1 MQLSKLFHSGNF
13 LYFAREKTPRPLS
26 PVTRHPSRVTRHLNK
41 VSMSEEHAFQ
51 KRLNLF
57 DSTAIVVGSMIGSGI
72 FIVSAD
78 IARLVGSPGWLM
90 MVWIITGFMTVF
102 AALSYGELAGMFPKA
117 GGQYVYL
124 KEAYNP
130 LTGFLYGWT
139 LFLVIQTGTI
149 AAVAMAFAKF
159 LGVLIPW
166 ISESV
171 VWFSFSLGFVK
182 FGPAQLV
189 AIGSIALLTWI
200 NTRGIREGKAVQ
212 NAFTT
217 GKFLLLMLF
226 IIIGL
231 GFASNHLA
239 LSANRQIFWEPVR
252 EGTGGTDIP
261 ISGMALVAALGMAMV
276 GSLFSSDAWNNITFT
291 AGEVINPRKNIPL
304 SLFLGTFLVTILYLL
319 ANVVYMT
326 ALPLRGSPEGADIT
340 ARGMQYALNDRL
352 ATASISGLFG
362 NYAVLIM
369 AGFIVI
375 STFGCN
381 NGLILS
387 GARVYYAM
395 AADRIFFKKAGILN
409 SRGVPSNGLIM
420 QGIWAGLLCLS
431 GTYGQLLDYVVF
443 AVLIFYSLTII
454 GLFLLRKR
462 RPDAER
468 PYKAFGYPVIPL
480 IYILLAL
487 TVMIILLKFKPEYTW
502 PGLIIVILGIPAYFM
517 WKGGRQTN

>member
-1 MQLSKLFHSGNF
+1 MQ
-13 LYFAREKTPRPLS
+13 
-26 PVTRHPSRVTRHLNK
+26 
-41 VSMSEEHAFQ
+41 EHTF
-51 KRLNLF
+51 KKSLTLF
-57 DSTAIVVGSMIGSGI
+57 DSTAIVAGSMIGSGI

-78 IARLVGSPGWLM
+78 IARQVGSPGWLM
-90 MVWIITGFMTVF
+90 MVWVITGVLTIF

-159 LGVLIPW
+159 LGVMVPW

-171 VWFSFSLGFVK
+171 TWIQVGMFK
-182 FGPAQLV
+182 FGPVQIV
-189 AIGSIALLTWI
+189 AIGSVAFLTWI
-200 NTRGIREGKAVQ
+200 NTRGIKAGKRIQGSFTSVKVLLLILFILIGLTFAANNGALELNTKIFWDASGVQ
-212 NAFTT
+212 NGQTVPLAGFT
-217 GKFLLLMLF
+217 L
-226 IIIGL
+226 I
-231 GFASNHLA
+231 
-239 LSANRQIFWEPVR
+239 
-252 EGTGGTDIP
+252 
-261 ISGMALVAALGMAMV
+261 AAIGMAMV

-304 SLFLGTFLVTILYLL
+304 SLFLGTLIVTVLYLL
-319 ANVVYMT
+319 ANLVYISVLPVV
-326 ALPLRGSPEGADIT
+326 GNPEGTNAI
-340 ARGMQYALNDRL
+340 ARGMQYAVDDRL
-352 ATASISGLFG
+352 ATAAIQGVFG
-362 NYAVLIM
+362 ASAAILM

-395 AADRIFFKKAGILN
+395 AVDGIFFKNAGNLN
-409 SRGVPSNGLIM
+409 REGVPKNGLIL

-443 AVLIFYSLTII
+443 AVLIFYVLTILGVFI
-454 GLFLLRKR
+454 LRVKK
-462 RPDAER
+462 PDLER

-480 IYILLAL
+480 VYIILALLVMAILL
-487 TVMIILLKFKPEYTW
+487 IYKPLYTW
-502 PGLIIVILGIPAYFM
+502 PGLFIVIMGIPVYFL
-517 WKGGRQTN
+517 WRK

>member
-1 MQLSKLFHSGNF
+1 MN
-13 LYFAREKTPRPLS
+13 
-26 PVTRHPSRVTRHLNK
+26 
-41 VSMSEEHAFQ
+41 EEHAFQ
-51 KRLNLF
+51 RRLTLF

-78 IARLVGSPGWLM
+78 IARMVGSPGWLM
-90 MVWIITGFMTVF
+90 IVWIITGFMTIF

-149 AAVAMAFAKF
+149 AAVGMAFAKF
-159 LGVLIPW
+159 AGVLVPW
-166 ISESV
+166 VSENI
-171 VWFSFSLGFVK
+171 VWFRAGFFK
-182 FGPAQLV
+182 FGPVQLV
-189 AIGSIALLTWI
+189 AIGSIAFLTWV
-200 NTRGIREGKAVQ
+200 NTRGIQQGKKVQ
-212 NAFTT
+212 NAFTS
-217 GKFLLLMLF
+217 GKFILLVLF

-231 GFASNHLA
+231 GLASNFSTIHMNNLV
-239 LSANRQIFWEPVR
+239 FWNPEK
-252 EGTGGTDIP
+252 EGPGGQDIP
-261 ISGMALVAALGMAMV
+261 LAGLALVAAIGMAMV

-304 SLFLGTFLVTILYLL
+304 SLFLGTLIVTILYLL
-319 ANVVYMT
+319 ANVVYIT
-326 ALPLRGSPEGADIT
+326 VLPVRGSPEGAGIVE
-340 ARGMQYALNDRL
+340 RGMQYAMNDRL
-352 ATASISGLFG
+352 GTASISGLFG

-369 AGFIVI
+369 AAFIVI

-381 NGLILS
+381 NGLILA

-395 AADRIFFKKAGILN
+395 ASDRIFFKKVGSLN
-409 SRGVPSNGLIM
+409 KKGVPATGLVI

-443 AVLIFYSLTII
+443 AVLIFYVLTIF
-454 GLFLLRKR
+454 GLFRLRKR
-462 RPDAER
+462 RPDIER

-480 IYILLAL
+480 IYIILAMI
-487 TVMIILLKFKPEYTW
+487 VMIILFIYKPEYTW
-502 PGLIIVILGIPAYFM
+502 PGLVIVILGIPVYFL
-517 WKGGRQTN
+517 WKKN

>member
-1 MQLSKLFHSGNF
+1 MQ
-13 LYFAREKTPRPLS
+13 
-26 PVTRHPSRVTRHLNK
+26 
-41 VSMSEEHAFQ
+41 EEHGF
-51 KRLNLF
+51 KRRLNLF
-57 DSTAIVVGSMIGSGI
+57 DSTAIVVGSMVGSGI
-72 FIVSAD
+72 FIVSSD
-78 IARLVGSPGWLM
+78 IARQVGSPGWLM
-90 MVWIITGFMTVF
+90 MVWIIAGFMTIF

-159 LGVLIPW
+159 SGLLIPW
-166 ISESV
+166 VSENI
-171 VWFSFSLGFVK
+171 VWYQEGVFK
-182 FGPAQLV
+182 FGPVQLV
-189 AIGSIALLTWI
+189 AIGSIAFLTWI
-200 NTRGIREGKAVQ
+200 NTRGIQEGKKVQ
-212 NAFTT
+212 NTFTS
-217 GKFLLLMLF
+217 GKFILLVLF

-231 GFASNHLA
+231 SFASNSVAIH
-239 LSANRQIFWEPVR
+239 ANKQIFWSPET
-252 EGTGGTDIP
+252 EGAGGQHIP
-261 ISGMALVAALGMAMV
+261 LAGMALVAAIGMAMV

-304 SLFLGTFLVTILYLL
+304 SLFLGTLIVTILYLL
-319 ANVVYMT
+319 ANIVYII
-326 ALPLRGSPEGADIT
+326 ALPVRGDPAGADVM

-352 ATASISGLFG
+352 ATASISGVFG

-369 AGFIVI
+369 AAFIVI

-395 AADRIFFKKAGILN
+395 ATDRIFFKKVGTLN
-409 SRGVPSNGLIM
+409 EKGVPATGLVI

-431 GTYGQLLDYVVF
+431 GTYGQLLDYVIF
-443 AVLIFYSLTII
+443 AVLIFYVLTIF
-454 GLFLLRKR
+454 GLFRLRKI
-462 RPDAER
+462 RPELER

-480 IYILLAL
+480 IYIILA
-487 TVMIILLKFKPEYTW
+487 TIVMVILLFYKPEYTW
-502 PGLIIVILGIPAYFM
+502 PGLIIVLLGIPVYFL
-517 WKGGRQTN
+517 WRRLNRER

>member
-1 MQLSKLFHSGNF
+1 MN
-13 LYFAREKTPRPLS
+13 A
-26 PVTRHPSRVTRHLNK
+26 
-41 VSMSEEHAFQ
+41 EHTFQ

-78 IARLVGSPGWLM
+78 IARMVGSPGWLM
-90 MVWIITGFMTVF
+90 MVWVITGFMTVF

-149 AAVAMAFAKF
+149 AAVGMAFAKF

-166 ISESV
+166 ISENI
-171 VWFSFSLGFVK
+171 VWMQAGMFK
-182 FGPAQLV
+182 FGPVQLV
-189 AIGSIALLTWI
+189 AIGSIAFLTWI
-200 NTRGIREGKAVQ
+200 NTRGIQEGKHVQ
-212 NAFTT
+212 NAFTS
-217 GKFLLLMLF
+217 GKFILLVMF

-231 GFASNHLA
+231 GFA
-239 LSANRQIFWEPVR
+239 ANQQAISVNREIIWDPVR
-252 EGTGGTDIP
+252 LGADGNGIP
-261 ISGMALVAALGMAMV
+261 LAGMALVAAIGMAMV

-304 SLFLGTFLVTILYLL
+304 SLFLGTFVVTILYLL
-319 ANVVYMT
+319 ANLVYIT
-326 ALPLRGSPEGADIT
+326 VLPLRGDPDGADVV
-340 ARGMQYALNDRL
+340 ARGMQYAVNDRL
-352 ATASISGLFG
+352 GTAAFSGLFG

-369 AGFIVI
+369 AAFIVI

-381 NGLILS
+381 NGLILA

-395 AADRIFFKKAGILN
+395 AADRIFFKKVGTLN
-409 SRGVPSNGLIM
+409 EKGVPATGLVI

-443 AVLIFYSLTII
+443 AVLIFYVLTIA
-454 GLFLLRKR
+454 GLFLLRKK
-462 RPDAER
+462 RPEAER
-468 PYKAFGYPVIPL
+468 PYRAFGYPVIPL
-480 IYILLAL
+480 IYIFLAL
-487 TVMIILLKFKPEYTW
+487 SIMFILLIYKPEYTW
-502 PGLIIVILGIPAYFM
+502 PGLIIVILGIPVYYL
-517 WKGGRQTN
+517 WKKK